1 MQSES
6 LRSATLGLCS
16 LCWQCSVNTAAKLS
30 LMISNKQQI
39 SPQLFLCFFFMALD
53 RKIPGMSS
61 AVNTKATLKT
71 EIFPTGICIFQQLMV
86 KISFSRS
93 AHILLKIYD
102 CEMQTQIAVRF
113 ASHSYLPAG
122 MCVCKSHSW
131 MCICICRHGVFY
143 ITNTCF

>member
-16 LCWQCSVNTAAKLS
+16 LCWQCSV
-30 LMISNKQQI
+30 KQQQNSVWSAI
-39 SPQLFLCFFFMALD
+39 NSKFHHSFFFFFFFPMALD

-61 AVNTKATLKT
+61 AVNTKATLKK